1 MSNSYKISILGS
13 GRVGSS
19 IAYTLTV
26 GGVCS
31 EIVLVDIAKQLAE
44 GEAMD
49 IIQGTP
55 FSNSVNIYSGD
66 YKDVAGSDIVIVTLG
81 RARKPGQTR
90 IELAQSNVDII
101 KSVMPQVAEYAPN
114 AIYVLVSNPVDILTY
129 ATLKV
134 TNLSPNQVIGSG
146 TLLDSSRLRSIVAE
160 KLGISSRNVHGYVLG
175 EHGDSSVVPWSLVS
189 IAGMTIDAYEK
200 AAGFGEEFIQEDN
213 LMSVEKEMRE
223 SGAKVIQNK
232 GATNYAIAMSV
243 RYLCDNILRGGNTVM
258 AVSSLMTGQY
268 GMEDVCL
275 SIPSIVN
282 SSGLVKTLEP
292 QLKEEEVEKLLN
304 SANVLKNI
312 ISTLEF

>member
-1 MSNSYKISILGS
+1 M
-13 GRVGSS
+13 GSS

-213 LMSVEKEMRE
+213 LMSMEKEMRE

>member
-200 AAGFGEEFIQEDN
+200 AAGFGEEFIQEDS
-213 LMSVEKEMRE
+213 LAAMEKDMRE

-275 SIPSIVN
+275 SIPSIIN

-304 SANVLKNI
+304 SANVLTNI

>member
-114 AIYVLVSNPVDILTY
+114 AIYVLVSNPVDILAY

-200 AAGFGEEFIQEDN
+200 AAGFGQEFIQEDS
-213 LMSVEKEMRE
+213 LAAMEKDMRE

-275 SIPSIVN
+275 SIPSIIN

>member
-200 AAGFGEEFIQEDN
+200 AAGFGEEFIQEDS
-213 LMSVEKEMRE
+213 LAAMEKDMRE

-275 SIPSIVN
+275 SIPSIIN

-292 QLKEEEVEKLLN
+292 QLKEKEVEKLLN